1 MRNPTDSS
9 GRHVRHYLGRLA
21 SWAKSVSFIVQ
32 AVHSLDILQFPIKIR
47 CLPAQQLV
55 ISDRLIEEQALVAMA
70 ASLTR
75 AGVENARRS
84 CESRWSLTLD
94 AYKKRWRS
102 LEIRTT
108 VHAEMIVLDHFYR
121 HGLSFAH
128 DKRYIGCSK
137 PSCFCCGVYMA
148 GHPMELEERPCHNNV
163 WVKWSLPRRLQH
175 AGTTVSERSFDPMTY
190 LGKIT
195 EQRIKEELARG
206 VVVGRQ
212 RLFDSTTDLSASL
225 PTIFDSML
233 LRSAQ

>member
-1 MRNPTDSS
+1 
-9 GRHVRHYLGRLA
+9 
-21 SWAKSVSFIVQ
+21 
-32 AVHSLDILQFPIKIR
+32 
-47 CLPAQQLV
+47 
-55 ISDRLIEEQALVAMA
+55 
-70 ASLTR
+70 
-75 AGVENARRS
+75 
-84 CESRWSLTLD
+84 
-94 AYKKRWRS
+94 
-102 LEIRTT
+102 
-108 VHAEMIVLDHFYR
+108 
-121 HGLSFAH
+121 
-128 DKRYIGCSK
+128 
-137 PSCFCCGVYMA
+137 
-148 GHPMELEERPCHNNV
+148 MELEERPCHNNV